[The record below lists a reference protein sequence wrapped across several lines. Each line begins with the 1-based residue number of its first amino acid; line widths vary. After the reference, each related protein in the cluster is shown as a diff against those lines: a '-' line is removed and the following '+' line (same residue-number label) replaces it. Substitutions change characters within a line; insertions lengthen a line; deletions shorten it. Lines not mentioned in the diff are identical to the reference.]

1 MVLALVLLLAPS
13 HAYACHLWEPLRP
26 ADPPMRRID
35 VGDLKLA
42 LRRLGLWPQAIAHE
56 YCPDAVAVV
65 KAFQDAHGL
74 SPNGIVCELTWSAL
88 GRPWE
93 AAAPPPG
100 PSPPGGA
107 RLLLVDT
114 TRLTL
119 TLYVKGQPF
128 RTYPVA
134 IGRQGLDTP
143 LGEWRIR
150 SKGVD
155 PGGPFGTRWMG
166 LNVPWGTY
174 GIHGTNAPGSIGTRA
189 SQGCIR
195 MHNRHVEELF
205 PWVPVGTPVVIIGRE
220 PYLSLSRA
228 LKPGSTGPAVV
239 QLQGRLTHF
248 GFDPGYADGR
258 FRSTTEQAVREL
270 QLVYGLP
277 VTGSAGTDV
286 FFLLGLR

>member
-1 MVLALVLLLAPS
+1 
-13 HAYACHLWEPLRP
+13 
-26 ADPPMRRID
+26 
-35 VGDLKLA
+35 
-42 LRRLGLWPQAIAHE
+42 
-56 YCPDAVAVV
+56 
-65 KAFQDAHGL
+65 
-74 SPNGIVCELTWSAL
+74 
-88 GRPWE
+88 
-93 AAAPPPG
+93 
-100 PSPPGGA
+100 
-107 RLLLVDT
+107 
-114 TRLTL
+114 
-119 TLYVKGQPF
+119 
-128 RTYPVA
+128 
-134 IGRQGLDTP
+134 
-143 LGEWRIR
+143 
-150 SKGVD
+150 
-155 PGGPFGTRWMG
+155 MG

-220 PYLSLSRA
+220 PYLSLSRT

-258 FRSTTEQAVREL
+258 FRITTEQAVREL

-277 VTGSAGTDV
+277 VTGSAGTDL